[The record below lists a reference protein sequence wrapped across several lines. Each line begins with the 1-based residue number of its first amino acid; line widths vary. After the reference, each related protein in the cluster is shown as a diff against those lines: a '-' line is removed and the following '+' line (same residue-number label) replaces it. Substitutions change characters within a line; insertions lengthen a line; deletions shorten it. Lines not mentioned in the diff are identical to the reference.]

1 MSSRSLRSTL
11 PSEVKGAA
19 WATVAIMLSML
30 TVATLDSRYHGSLHC
45 VLVHEVLQAPLQAA
59 LGDDDEPAHVF
70 LDERNVAIH
79 GMTIG
84 APAWASSSSLRRSR
98 GAQALER
105 IELLGAPFAGQPD
118 DDGDGDNELGDTLGH
133 SSGQPASLLG
143 SAARVPV
150 NLVWKQRGHAVVLSM
165 SSCGAIRAGNG
176 GGARVEGSLSV
187 LQSTPLLPN
196 VSDTLFDTLLD
207 EGVSIIPVWGCR
219 GDAISSRPTSFAH
232 AVSLIGGIGYGD
244 YFVSQG
250 MGVGF
255 QPLRSLISTADASAK
270 PLCFGGGVLYVSD
283 GVREMPECHDADV
296 SGQGLVDVRSQV
308 SPGQITKCLLVI
320 IVCSHWMFID
330 IESTVESAY
339 PMHNCAQG
347 IGWGDCAQV
356 DYADWT
362 YSVSDGFGRVKLIH
376 AKKPKP
382 KPVFHLTSSPPK
394 DAIVFGLSEDD
405 LIAAVQ
411 TRTFYDFVS
420 HMSVTLLEILFQ
432 HELRVG
438 PQSGAC
444 NNSPANSFQSSLEEG
459 LRGYASQLASA
470 AARYVEIATILP
482 RVAFP
487 VCDHCNKGACGR
499 SGIKGA
505 CDEANCRICK

>member
-30 TVATLDSRYHGSLHC
+30 TVATLDSRYHGALHC

-176 GGARVEGSLSV
+176 GGARVKCSQGV

-196 VSDTLFDTLLD
+196 VSGTLYGTLPD
-207 EGVSIIPVWGCR
+207 DSV
-219 GDAISSRPTSFAH
+219 
-232 AVSLIGGIGYGD
+232 
-244 YFVSQG
+244 
-250 MGVGF
+250 
-255 QPLRSLISTADASAK
+255 LISRFGSAEAMQSHPARPALLMLSAS
-270 PLCFGGGVLYVSD
+270 
-283 GVREMPECHDADV
+283 
-296 SGQGLVDVRSQV
+296 LVAL
-308 SPGQITKCLLVI
+308 GMAT
-320 IVCSHWMFID
+320 
-330 IESTVESAY
+330 
-339 PMHNCAQG
+339 
-347 IGWGDCAQV
+347 
-356 DYADWT
+356 
-362 YSVSDGFGRVKLIH
+362 
-376 AKKPKP
+376 
-382 KPVFHLTSSPPK
+382 
-394 DAIVFGLSEDD
+394 
-405 LIAAVQ
+405 
-411 TRTFYDFVS
+411 
-420 HMSVTLLEILFQ
+420 TL
-432 HELRVG
+432 
-438 PQSGAC
+438 
-444 NNSPANSFQSSLEEG
+444 
-459 LRGYASQLASA
+459 
-470 AARYVEIATILP
+470 
-482 RVAFP
+482 
-487 VCDHCNKGACGR
+487 
-499 SGIKGA
+499 
-505 CDEANCRICK
+505 

>member
-150 NLVWKQRGHAVVLSM
+150 DLVWIQRGHAVVLSM

-176 GGARVEGSLSV
+176 GGTDIYPCPSPAKVDDCPKLPAPTLPQLQLQQLQQVVGGAYGGADDDDTGHRRLFIDYLDSGSCTLSAIEVSCDNYLKAARDKYPSWDDIQNDWKLDIEGLIELSV
-187 LQSTPLLPN
+187 EYHKVETEGGVAVAWRGGLLSSQEL
-196 VSDTLFDTLLD
+196 SDEVADM
-207 EGVSIIPVWGCR
+207 
-219 GDAISSRPTSFAH
+219 
-232 AVSLIGGIGYGD
+232 YGD
-244 YFVSQG
+244 
-250 MGVGF
+250 
-255 QPLRSLISTADASAK
+255 
-270 PLCFGGGVLYVSD
+270 
-283 GVREMPECHDADV
+283 
-296 SGQGLVDVRSQV
+296 
-308 SPGQITKCLLVI
+308 SPGIVI
-320 IVCSHWMFID
+320 IWLQVYSNAASHPPSKRVCAKHVLCIAHTLHLS
-330 IESTVESAY
+330 
-339 PMHNCAQG
+339 P
-347 IGWGDCAQV
+347 
-356 DYADWT
+356 
-362 YSVSDGFGRVKLIH
+362 VKQQCI
-376 AKKPKP
+376 
-382 KPVFHLTSSPPK
+382 
-394 DAIVFGLSEDD
+394 
-405 LIAAVQ
+405 
-411 TRTFYDFVS
+411 
-420 HMSVTLLEILFQ
+420 
-432 HELRVG
+432 
-438 PQSGAC
+438 
-444 NNSPANSFQSSLEEG
+444 
-459 LRGYASQLASA
+459 
-470 AARYVEIATILP
+470 
-482 RVAFP
+482 
-487 VCDHCNKGACGR
+487 
-499 SGIKGA
+499 
-505 CDEANCRICK
+505 